1 MQADVRILDH
11 AHKSE
16 KDSNFLKSQY
26 SPANCLLEKMTHY
39 NIDVTVACYTLYLK
53 WKGEVWNYIISI
65 I

>member
-1 MQADVRILDH
+1 MRILDH

-39 NIDVTVACYTLYLK
+39 NIDVTVASYTLYLK
-53 WKGEVWNYIISI
+53 WKGEV
-65 I
+65 